1 MMRRSAAVKVVVAL
15 WGMTAIHASGFA
27 DPLAAKNPIDAVLS
41 RSLLERGAMIACAA
55 LDDDA
60 DTIKFLKVSWERDIT
75 SVKEVL
81 QKAGYDDSAIHTLV
95 EHLDIEKATPRFA
108 DRAAL
113 TAYCSTL
120 GDWKLRWQLFMVSVP
135 QFELRRVLEK

>member
-1 MMRRSAAVKVVVAL
+1 MRYDLIVITLLGV
-15 WGMTAIHASGFA
+15 TAFQTSGSA

-41 RSLLERGAMIACAA
+41 RSLVERGAMIACAA

-60 DTIKFLKVSWERDIT
+60 DTIKFLKISWERDIAA
-75 SVKEVL
+75 VKEDL
-81 QKAGYDDSAIHTLV
+81 LKAGFDDSAIHTLV
-95 EHLDIEKATPRFA
+95 DHLDIEKATPRFA

-120 GDWKLRWQLFMVSVP
+120 GDWKPRWQMFMVSMP
-135 QFELRRVLEK
+135 QFELRRVLDK

>member
-1 MMRRSAAVKVVVAL
+1 MHRSSAAKAVIAL
-15 WGMTAIHASGFA
+15 FGMTVLQTSGFA

-55 LDDDA
+55 VDDDA
-60 DTIKFLKVSWERDIT
+60 DTIKFLKISWDRDIA

-81 QKAGYDDSAIHTLV
+81 QKAGYDDNTIHMLV
-95 EHLDIEKATPRFA
+95 DHLDIEKATPRFA

-120 GDWKLRWQLFMVSVP
+120 GDWKLRWQLFLVSMP
-135 QFELRRVLEK
+135 QFELRRVLDK